1 MGMETTV
8 RLELTSA
15 DTQGALNEVLRSG
28 LSLYS
33 VWRVDELV
41 TEFTVRQSEMG
52 AIRSVLDRRGDP
64 VRIIQ
69 ERGLA
74 VILKRSKKRPVLL
87 MGLAVLI
94 ILTVFLPTRL
104 ILFRVEG
111 SESVSPALV
120 LETLQ
125 DLGVTFWT
133 KRVDLHNENIKNG
146 LIDRIPG
153 IAWVGI
159 NTKGCVATVS
169 IRERADEQEPYI
181 AGPGNIY
188 ATRDGIISE
197 ITASKGT
204 AMFAS
209 GDAVLKGQLLISGFT
224 DCGNILLS
232 GDAEG
237 DVYAYT
243 SRSVTAVLPK
253 ERYAKMRLDTIQ
265 RRYSLVVGKKRINF
279 WKGSGI
285 SPIGCDRMYQEYWLK
300 LPGGG
305 VLPVCVIRETII
317 HHSLQSCDTGYA
329 EEDLASMMDV
339 FVCLQIP
346 GGKILHRDIRS
357 SETDTLLIT
366 KGHYGC
372 LEMIGK
378 KIVEQ
383 IGENVWQER

>member
-15 DTQGALNEVLRSG
+15 DPQGALDEILGRG

-33 VWRVDELV
+33 VWRIDELV
-41 TEFTVRQSEMG
+41 TVFTVKQSEI
-52 AIRSVLDRRGDP
+52 AALRSVLDSRGDSLR
-64 VRIIQ
+64 VLREQ
-69 ERGLA
+69 GLNTW
-74 VILKRSKKRPVLL
+74 LKRAKNRPVLL
-87 MGLAVLI
+87 AGLAALV

-111 SESVSPALV
+111 NEAVSPALV
-120 LETLQ
+120 LDTLQ
-125 DLGVTFWT
+125 DLDFAFWT
-133 KRVDLHNENIKNG
+133 KRKDVDSESMKNG

-153 IAWVGI
+153 IAWAGI

-169 IRERADEQEPYI
+169 IRERAAEPQYGI
-181 AGPGNIY
+181 SGPGSIY
-188 ATRDGIISE
+188 ASRDGIISE

-204 AMFAS
+204 AMFGP

-243 SRSVTAVLPK
+243 SRSVSAVLPI
-253 ERYAKMRLDTIQ
+253 ERCAKSTSGAIQ

-285 SPIGCDRMYQEYWLK
+285 SPAGCDRMYQEYWLK
-300 LPGGG
+300 LPGDG
-305 VLPVCVIRETII
+305 VLPVCIIRETII
-317 HHSLQSCDTGYA
+317 RHDTVPFTAAYG
-329 EEDLASMMDV
+329 EESTSEVLDPYICQQM
-339 FVCLQIP
+339 P
-346 GGKILHRDIRS
+346 GGKILHREVRFTEADGLFILDGRF
-357 SETDTLLIT
+357 
-366 KGHYGC
+366 GC